1 MIVQRLP
8 MKQRAARLYRR
19 YQPVI
24 DWAGVVAFGVFLAYM
39 AARGIA

>member
-1 MIVQRLP
+1 MTFQ
-8 MKQRAARLYRR
+8 QRAARLYRC